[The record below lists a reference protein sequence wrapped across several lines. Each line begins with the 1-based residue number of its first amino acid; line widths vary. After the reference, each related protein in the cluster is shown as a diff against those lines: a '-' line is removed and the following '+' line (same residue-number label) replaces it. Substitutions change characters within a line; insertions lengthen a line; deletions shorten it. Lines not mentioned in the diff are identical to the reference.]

1 MSELHQT
8 GRSMVNRHGAEG
20 RESLVGK
27 HLPDIALAASN
38 GETISLAKLD
48 GITVLYIY
56 PKTGRPDQA
65 SPPNW
70 NTIPGA
76 SGCTPQAC
84 SYRDQFDSLRGLGL
98 RYLFG
103 ISTQDSDY
111 QKEAVARLHLP
122 FPLLSDRELAFT
134 NALKLPTF
142 EVEEVTFMRRM
153 SMIIRDG
160 VILKVFYPIL
170 HPERDAMN
178 IVQALLGIK

>member
-1 MSELHQT
+1 MI
-8 GRSMVNRHGAEG
+8 NRQGVEG
-20 RESLVGK
+20 SAHLVGK
-27 HLPDIALAASN
+27 RLPDVALAASN
-38 GETISLAKLD
+38 GETISLARLD
-48 GITVLYIY
+48 GVTVLYIY

-84 SYRDQFDSLRGLGL
+84 AYRDQFDSLRGLGV
-98 RYLFG
+98 RHLFG

-111 QKEAVARLHLP
+111 QKEAAARLHLP
-122 FPLLSDRELAFT
+122 FPLLSDSERAFT
-134 NALKLPTF
+134 NALQLPTF
-142 EVEEVTFMRRM
+142 EVEGVTFMRRM

-178 IVQALLGIK
+178 IVQALLSTK